1 MRGVRE
7 LIAVLGALA
16 VALAVLLLGAP
27 AALAGGPTSVLL
39 VSPDSAESA
48 ALYYSDEEYAE
59 LTRLLGAPDS
69 GTREQPPGL
78 DLISGGSQLNVT
90 WLLHDVSPWRLD
102 RVFPDTSHSKEVW
115 IHTATHVPDS
125 LNGYWHRAEHPAQ
138 LRALLKKLGVMGK
151 PSPKGAAAMFPAP
164 WDSGTPKA
172 ADPPADTTAAG
183 DQRSRAVSAAAADE
197 GTDWWWAIPGLA
209 AGAVLALVLRPLVAG
224 IPGARRPLERWRQ
237 RGEQEPR
244 QELRDV

>member
-1 MRGVRE
+1 MRGVRG

-16 VALAVLLLGAP
+16 VTLAVLLLGAP

-39 VSPDSAESA
+39 VSPESAESA
-48 ALYYSDEEYAE
+48 ALYYADEEYTE
-59 LTRLLGAPDS
+59 LTRLLGEPDS

-78 DLISGGSQLNVT
+78 DLMSGGPQLNVT

-102 RVFPDTSHSKEVW
+102 RVFPDTPHSKEVW

-125 LNGYWHRAEHPAQ
+125 LNGYWHRAQHPAQ

-151 PSPKGAAAMFPAP
+151 PSPKGAGAMFPAP
-164 WDSGTPKA
+164 WDSGSPEA
-172 ADPPADTTAAG
+172 AAPPADTAAA
-183 DQRSRAVSAAAADE
+183 QQSRAANAGTADE

-209 AGAVLALVLRPLVAG
+209 AGAVLALVLRPFVAG

-237 RGEQEPR
+237 RGGQEEPR